1 MADEAVSK
9 RALFITFEGLEGS
22 GKSSIISF
30 LVRYLKKKRL
40 SVKIFREPGSTK
52 VGELLRNILLDKK
65 KVISPYTELL
75 LYLAARTQLIEEKL
89 KKAFKDYD
97 VIICDRFYDS
107 TIAYQGYG
115 LKLGKMVEKVVNIFS
130 LGIKPDLTIL
140 LDGNVKKGLKRI
152 KDKDR
157 IEKRPLSFHYR
168 LRRGYRAIAKKE
180 PLRVKVVNADRS
192 LKEIYSS
199 IKKIVDDFLKRKC
212 IKKF

>member
-1 MADEAVSK
+1 MSK

-65 KVISPYTELL
+65 KVISPCTELL
-75 LYLAARTQLIEEKL
+75 LYSAARTQLIEEKL

-140 LDGNVKKGLKRI
+140 LDGSVKKGLKRI

-199 IKKIVDDFLKRKC
+199 IKKIVDDFLRKKC

>member
-1 MADEAVSK
+1 MSK

>member
-1 MADEAVSK
+1 MSK

-168 LRRGYRAIAKKE
+168 LRRGYRAIAKRTFACKG
-180 PLRVKVVNADRS
+180 S
-192 LKEIYSS
+192 
-199 IKKIVDDFLKRKC
+199 KC
-212 IKKF
+212 